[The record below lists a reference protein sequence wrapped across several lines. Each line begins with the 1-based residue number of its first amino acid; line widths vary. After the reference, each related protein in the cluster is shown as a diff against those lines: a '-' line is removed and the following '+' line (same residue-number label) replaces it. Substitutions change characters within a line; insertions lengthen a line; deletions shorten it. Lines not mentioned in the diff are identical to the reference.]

1 MAMRLRVVSSTPAA
15 TDRRL
20 TRSRRS
26 ARVCPLVR
34 WDSQTG
40 RLVSRDDNGQ
50 WRRLTHTGPAL
61 TPAEAE
67 ALAAYPESW

>member
-15 TDRRL
+15 TDRQS
-20 TRSRRS
+20 TSRRPT
-26 ARVCPLVR
+26 RVCPLVR

-40 RLVSRDDNGQ
+40 RLVSRDDHGQ
-50 WRRLTHTGPAL
+50 WHRLTHTGPAL
-61 TPAEAE
+61 TPAEAD